1 MTHAERFIGIIKGG
15 DPADEEDIELRRALF
30 QALSESDADPL
41 EAPQAQAPPPAP
53 PLPLARHRNKAEE
66 LRSVAEGCKNPAV
79 RASLLRLAHDYE
91 VLAELAED
99 RGRQQSQAGFG
110 SRA

>member
-1 MTHAERFIGIIKGG
+1 MKRAERFIGIVKGG
-15 DPADEEDIELRRALF
+15 DPADDEDTELRRALF
-30 QALSESDADPL
+30 QALSESDVDRL
-41 EAPQAQAPPPAP
+41 EAPQAQTPPPTP
-53 PLPLARHRNKAEE
+53 PSQFTRHRNKAEE

-99 RGRQQSQAGFG
+99 RGRQRSQAGLGF
-110 SRA
+110 